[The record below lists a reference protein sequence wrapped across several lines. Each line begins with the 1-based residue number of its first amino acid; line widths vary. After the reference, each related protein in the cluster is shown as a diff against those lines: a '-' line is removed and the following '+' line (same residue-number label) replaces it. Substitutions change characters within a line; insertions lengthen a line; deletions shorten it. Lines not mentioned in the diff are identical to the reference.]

1 GVSGDGELGQLAHTF
16 DDMANAIEARRD
28 EIQRANDALRDS
40 EERFRILVEATSD
53 WIWEMDARG
62 VYTYASPKIRDL
74 LGYAPEE
81 VVGKTPFDFMPPDE
95 AARIREQFTEIVATR
110 RPFEHLENTNLHKD
124 GGRVVIET
132 SGVPIFDREGRLAG
146 YRGIDR
152 DITRRKQVEAALLE
166 SEAKLRTVSESARDA
181 ILMIDDRGK
190 ITFWNHAAETMFGY
204 RREETL
210 GKDMAELIVPAR
222 LREMH
227 NQGLGAFQRTG
238 QGPAVGKLLELP
250 ARRRDGSEFI
260 AEHSISA
267 VKLEGKWHAVG
278 IVRDITDRRQAEAA
292 YHQDH
297 ELLEKI
303 FTTTHILIAYLDTD
317 FNFVRVNRAYAE
329 ADGRPPEFFA
339 GKNHFALYPGAEA
352 EAIFRRVAQ
361 TGEPYTVYARPFTY
375 PDHPERGVTF
385 WDWSLQPVRD
395 PGGKIS
401 GLLFSLV
408 NVTDRV
414 HAQEQVQYLAYHD
427 ELTGLPNRT
436 LLLDRL
442 KLNIADA
449 DRHKRQ
455 VAVLCLDL
463 NDFKNVNDTLGHDV
477 GNQAIKTLGGRLSE
491 CVRPGDTVAR
501 LGGDEFCVALADLA
515 HPDDVAEIIQKIL
528 DQFTHTFHVM
538 DHDLYLATALGASLY
553 PTDGRD
559 PETLLKNA
567 DIAMYRAK
575 ERGDNYQYYSA
586 DMTLT
591 ASEHLA
597 LENDLRHVLER
608 NELLLHYQPQVNL
621 ASGKIT
627 GVEALVRWQHPKRG
641 MISPAKFIPL
651 AENTNLIIPIGA
663 WVLRTACAQG
673 MAWQEQGLPPL
684 RVAVNFSARQFRL
697 PNLDS
702 VIRQILDET
711 ALDPRL
717 LDIELTESTLIQNPE
732 AIASILGQLEKL
744 GAHISVDDFGTGY
757 SSLSYLKRFPIDILK
772 IDQSF
777 VHDIATDPDDAAIVI
792 AIITMAHALGIQT
805 IAEGV
810 ETREQLDF
818 LRQHGCDGIQG
829 YFFSKPVEASAIV
842 ELFRRHQCL
851 PVKKQRGRGKR

>member
-1 GVSGDGELGQLAHTF
+1 RRAYISVGIPREIAFAEADLILTRTLAGLAMVTALVLLAAWFGGDYFLLRRIRALVGAAQRLGKGDLDARTGLNYGYGEIGMLARSFDEMAVTLHTRNTEIGQVMET
-16 DDMANAIEARRD
+16 
-28 EIQRANDALRDS
+28 LRDS
-40 EERFRILVEATSD
+40 EERFRTLVEATSD
-53 WIWEMDARG
+53 WIWEVDARD

-95 AARIREQFTEIVATR
+95 AARIREQFTEIAAAR

-181 ILMIDDRGK
+181 ILMIDDRGQ

-227 NQGLGAFQRTG
+227 NQGLGVFQRTG

-250 ARRRDGSEFI
+250 AQRRDGSEFI

-278 IVRDITDRRQAEAA
+278 IVRDITERRQAEAA
-292 YHQDH
+292 HHQDH

-303 FTTTHILIAYLDTD
+303 FSTTHILIAYLDTD

-329 ADGRPPEFFA
+329 ADGRPPEFFT
-339 GKNHFALYPGAEA
+339 GKNHFALYPDAEA
-352 EAIFRRVAQ
+352 EAIFRRVVQ
-361 TGEPYTVYARPFTY
+361 TGEPCTVYARPFTY

-401 GLLFSLV
+401 GLVFSLV

-427 ELTGLPNRT
+427 ELTGLPNRA

-442 KLNIADA
+442 KQTLIEAQ
-449 DRHKRQ
+449 RHQRV
-455 VAVLCLDL
+455 VAVLYMDL
-463 NDFKNVNDTLGHDV
+463 NHFKNVNDTLGMET
-477 GNQAIKTLGGRLSE
+477 GNRLIRMVAE
-491 CVRPGDTVAR
+491 RLQGCVRPGDTVAR
-501 LGGDEFCVALADLA
+501 MGGDEFCIVLADLA
-515 HPDDVAEIIQKIL
+515 RESDVAEIIQKTL
-528 DQFTHTFHVM
+528 VSLSAPHR
-538 DHDLYLATALGASLY
+538 LAEQELSLSVAIGISLF
-553 PTDGRD
+553 PRD
-559 PETLLKNA
+559 ATEPETLLKNA

-575 ERGDNYQYYSA
+575 ERDDSYHYYSP
-586 DMTLT
+586 DMTVSATERLT
-591 ASEHLA
+591 
-597 LENDLRHVLER
+597 LENDLRHALER
-608 NELLLHYQPQVNL
+608 NELLLHYQPQLSL

-627 GVEALVRWQHPKRG
+627 GVEALVRWQHPERG
-641 MISPAKFIPL
+641 M
-651 AENTNLIIPIGA
+651 
-663 WVLRTACAQG
+663 
-673 MAWQEQGLPPL
+673 
-684 RVAVNFSARQFRL
+684 
-697 PNLDS
+697 
-702 VIRQILDET
+702 
-711 ALDPRL
+711 
-717 LDIELTESTLIQNPE
+717 
-732 AIASILGQLEKL
+732 
-744 GAHISVDDFGTGY
+744 
-757 SSLSYLKRFPIDILK
+757 
-772 IDQSF
+772 
-777 VHDIATDPDDAAIVI
+777 
-792 AIITMAHALGIQT
+792 
-805 IAEGV
+805 
-810 ETREQLDF
+810 
-818 LRQHGCDGIQG
+818 
-829 YFFSKPVEASAIV
+829 
-842 ELFRRHQCL
+842 
-851 PVKKQRGRGKR
+851 